1 MTDAGQDRGTTGAI
15 DVSVVAPCY
24 NEEKNLPELVAR
36 LLATFARKGIAGEV
50 LLVNDGS
57 RDRTGPVI
65 DDLAARHPEV
75 TAIHHP
81 VNRGI
86 EAAWSSGI
94 AAARGAY
101 VCLID
106 ADLQNLP
113 EAVARLHSA
122 IRYSGADIVQGHR
135 SSIGRTDRKS
145 V

>member
-1 MTDAGQDRGTTGAI
+1 MARRYSLGNILDGAIRQLDAPPASGYAPTQHAPRSAATARSGPMTDAGQGRGTTGAI

-24 NEEKNLPELVAR
+24 NEEKNVPELVAR

-94 AAARGAY
+94 A
-101 VCLID
+101 
-106 ADLQNLP
+106 
-113 EAVARLHSA
+113 
-122 IRYSGADIVQGHR
+122 
-135 SSIGRTDRKS
+135 
-145 V
+145 